1 VCHYNTFVLVQYHSV
16 GPNNCYAVTQGLND
30 ISGIFKERNECSKVV
45 LNVKA
50 GINQGSTTYEQAKE
64 ILALTGGTFQI
75 YIYGRSIPCGK
86 YGAYLQ

>member
-1 VCHYNTFVLVQYHSV
+1 
-16 GPNNCYAVTQGLND
+16 
-30 ISGIFKERNECSKVV
+30 V

-75 YIYGRSIPCGK
+75 YIYGRSIPCSK
-86 YGAYLQ
+86 YEKKHVLKH